1 MLLPRLVRLAISRF
15 GHRVSEPEIKLL
27 LVVLFAL
34 GGLATQAGSE
44 AVLPA
49 YVAGLV
55 VAGVFLHDRV
65 LMDRLRSI
73 AFALLTPF
81 FFLRAGTLIS
91 APALIAG
98 AGVIAVLLLVKLAAK
113 MIGVWPIAAA
123 FKLPRRERTYTTLLM
138 ATGLTFGSIA
148 ALFGLTHGLIDQTQY
163 TELVTVVI
171 LSAFVPTL
179 IAQQLF
185 RPACWTPR
193 RRKHSAKRTS
203 RSSTTGP
210 RGPARR
216 GPTWGGLTKGPPG
229 PGRISSSSVQAMNLE
244 QVADELYALAPAAF
258 TAARDEQAGQARAS
272 GDAGLAGAIR
282 KLRRP
287 TVSAWLVN
295 LLAREDGGQV
305 DDLLELGQSLREAQ
319 RALDGDRLRELSA
332 QRRRLVAALT
342 QEAQRLAAQAGQAVS
357 AQVEREVQ
365 DTLEAALADQGMAD
379 AVRSGRLTKAL
390 SYAGLGEGIGVS
402 DAVAVWP
409 APAAR
414 PPRRAAGAVA
424 ARAERPGRRPRDGSE
439 TKEAARAR
447 REAEAAERARQEAE
461 AAERNRQDAAEDARE
476 AQAGLDE
483 AEQEVTGAREK
494 HQALQRQIDE
504 LERQLDQ
511 IQGESAQALRILR
524 QAERLRDVAARA
536 LDGALRR
543 LAKAEA
549 KVSQH
554 PD

>member
-1 MLLPRLVRLAISRF
+1 M
-15 GHRVSEPEIKLL
+15 
-27 LVVLFAL
+27 
-34 GGLATQAGSE
+34 
-44 AVLPA
+44 AV
-49 YVAGLV
+49 
-55 VAGVFLHDRV
+55 
-65 LMDRLRSI
+65 
-73 AFALLTPF
+73 
-81 FFLRAGTLIS
+81 
-91 APALIAG
+91 
-98 AGVIAVLLLVKLAAK
+98 
-113 MIGVWPIAAA
+113 
-123 FKLPRRERTYTTLLM
+123 
-138 ATGLTFGSIA
+138 
-148 ALFGLTHGLIDQTQY
+148 
-163 TELVTVVI
+163 
-171 LSAFVPTL
+171 
-179 IAQQLF
+179 
-185 RPACWTPR
+185 
-193 RRKHSAKRTS
+193 
-203 RSSTTGP
+203 
-210 RGPARR
+210 
-216 GPTWGGLTKGPPG
+216 
-229 PGRISSSSVQAMNLE
+229 NLE

-258 TAARDEQAGQARAS
+258 TAARDEQAGQARAA
-272 GDAGLAGAIR
+272 GDADLAAAVR

-319 RALDGDRLRELSA
+319 RALDGDRLRDLST

-379 AVRSGRLTKAL
+379 RVSSGRLTKAL
-390 SYAGLGEGIGVS
+390 SYAGLGEGVGIS

-414 PPRRAAGAVA
+414 PPRGPAPSRPARKGRAA
-424 ARAERPGRRPRDGSE
+424 PGDAHE

-483 AEQEVTGAREK
+483 AEQEVTSARDK
-494 HQALQRQIDE
+494 HQGLQRQIGE

-511 IQGESAQALRILR
+511 IQGESAQALRMLR
-524 QAERLRDVAARA
+524 QAERLRDVAARG

-549 KVSQH
+549 WVGQLKG
-554 PD
+554 

>member
-1 MLLPRLVRLAISRF
+1 
-15 GHRVSEPEIKLL
+15 
-27 LVVLFAL
+27 
-34 GGLATQAGSE
+34 
-44 AVLPA
+44 
-49 YVAGLV
+49 
-55 VAGVFLHDRV
+55 
-65 LMDRLRSI
+65 
-73 AFALLTPF
+73 
-81 FFLRAGTLIS
+81 
-91 APALIAG
+91 
-98 AGVIAVLLLVKLAAK
+98 
-113 MIGVWPIAAA
+113 
-123 FKLPRRERTYTTLLM
+123 
-138 ATGLTFGSIA
+138 
-148 ALFGLTHGLIDQTQY
+148 
-163 TELVTVVI
+163 
-171 LSAFVPTL
+171 
-179 IAQQLF
+179 
-185 RPACWTPR
+185 
-193 RRKHSAKRTS
+193 
-203 RSSTTGP
+203 
-210 RGPARR
+210 
-216 GPTWGGLTKGPPG
+216 
-229 PGRISSSSVQAMNLE
+229 MNLE
-244 QVADELYALAPAAF
+244 QVADELYTLAPAAF

-319 RALDGDRLRELSA
+319 RALDGDRLRDLST

-390 SYAGLGEGIGVS
+390 SYAGLGEGVGIS

-409 APAAR
+409 APAA
-414 PPRRAAGAVA
+414 PPRQPAPSRP
-424 ARAERPGRRPRDGSE
+424 ARKARKAPRDAQE

-461 AAERNRQDAAEDARE
+461 AAERNRRDAAEDVRE

-483 AEQEVTGAREK
+483 AEQEVAGAREK
-494 HQALQRQIDE
+494 HEALQRRIDE

-511 IQGESAQALRILR
+511 IQEESAQGLRTLR

-536 LDGALRR
+536 LDGAIRR